1 MSEENPDMEKTWKNN
16 LCMKSLKCPIWW
28 SHPSTFNLAKHQ
40 TFNHPNLAK
49 MVVQVE
55 VPETIGSFIS
65 PNKNSSWNHPCPTS
79 KLGLPAMPR
88 SELRSGDRDLKKRTA
103 ATQKIP
109 DNWNSFWGGNDLYLH
124 ETKTQRDSNFE
135 MKLYKMCSQL
145 LLGPHGVLHCF
156 ISCVLLWLVYQ
167 HVWRNY
173 LSDAQKPWVFRF
185 RGCLVGLLTQKMHG
199 TSSQKFGM
207 EFDS

>member
-1 MSEENPDMEKTWKNN
+1 MDELPTFHNRNDWCSTAWPNLYLLCEVSGISAAVFKLGSFTKCSPWVQLSHLECGFITSFHSYHFWEIFKRDYIKMSEENPDMEKTWKNN

-109 DNWNSFWGGNDLYLH
+109 DNWN
-124 ETKTQRDSNFE
+124 T
-135 MKLYKMCSQL
+135 
-145 LLGPHGVLHCF
+145 F
-156 ISCVLLWLVYQ
+156 I
-167 HVWRNY
+167 
-173 LSDAQKPWVFRF
+173 
-185 RGCLVGLLTQKMHG
+185 
-199 TSSQKFGM
+199 
-207 EFDS
+207 